1 MISVKYMMRRPAAE
15 VHEMTTQDTSE
26 PSGDRTGQSDPSPL
40 VTLATWVAVSLFL
53 ALVALLTAPLN
64 LFFGGSQLAVISATH
79 GLLATLGVVVGTTAS
94 YLGYRLFTGKIRA
107 FSDLKILSVVST
119 FIAAATIIF
128 GNWIYIAYR
137 APGGPRAFFLQNNP
151 EIHEVFF
158 EFKEFI
164 ALFPLPLAVAATYV
178 IWRYGDRLV
187 ENKPLR
193 TWVGILFAVAWGGLM
208 IAYLLGAGITKLR
221 SV

>member
-1 MISVKYMMRRPAAE
+1 
-15 VHEMTTQDTSE
+15 
-26 PSGDRTGQSDPSPL
+26 L
-40 VTLATWVAVSLFL
+40 VTWIAVSLFL

-64 LFFGGSQLAVISATH
+64 LFFGGSELAVISGMH
-79 GLLATLGVVVGTTAS
+79 GLLATLGVVVGTVTS
-94 YLGYRLFTGKIRA
+94 YLGYRLFTGKIKA

-119 FIAAATIIF
+119 FIAAATIMF

-137 APGGPRAFFLQNNP
+137 APGGPRAFFMQNNP
-151 EIHEVFF
+151 EIHGVFF

-187 ENKPLR
+187 EDKALR
-193 TWVGILFAVAWGGLM
+193 TWVGILFAVAWAALM

-221 SV
+221 SL

>member
-1 MISVKYMMRRPAAE
+1 MGEKLNKTP
-15 VHEMTTQDTSE
+15 
-26 PSGDRTGQSDPSPL
+26 TGDPSPL
-40 VTLATWVAVSLFL
+40 VTVATWVAVTLFL
-53 ALVALLTAPLN
+53 ILIALLTAPVEA
-64 LFFGGSQLAVISATH
+64 FFGTGTLAVISATH
-79 GLLATLGVVVGTTAS
+79 GLLATLGVIVGTVTS
-94 YLGYRLFTGKIRA
+94 YLGYRLFTGKIKA
-107 FSDLKILSVVST
+107 FSDLKILSAVST

-137 APGGPRAFFLQNNP
+137 APGGPRAFFLKQNP
-151 EIHEVFF
+151 AIHGVFF

-178 IWRYGDRLV
+178 IWKYGNELI

-193 TWVGILFAVAWGGLM
+193 TWVGMIFALAWGGLI